1 LTQTRANERD
11 GVDGRFGIRCGI
23 VRPVDEGEG
32 WENDISGEEIVG
44 IGEESR
50 GGNGPY
56 LPVEAVIVNVSADL
70 LSFVGVGLD
79 GLLGRGSKIRQ
90 SLPSLTHL
98 MMPSNVGRVDPDTHV
113 EEGEM

>member
-1 LTQTRANERD
+1 LTQTRTDKCD
-11 GVDGRFGIRCGI
+11 GVDGRFGIRRGI

-56 LPVEAVIVNVSADL
+56 LPVEAVIVNISADL

-79 GLLGRGSKIRQ
+79 GLLGRGSKVSQ

-98 MMPSNVGRVDPDTHV
+98 MMPANVGGVDPDTHV
-113 EEGEM
+113 EGG